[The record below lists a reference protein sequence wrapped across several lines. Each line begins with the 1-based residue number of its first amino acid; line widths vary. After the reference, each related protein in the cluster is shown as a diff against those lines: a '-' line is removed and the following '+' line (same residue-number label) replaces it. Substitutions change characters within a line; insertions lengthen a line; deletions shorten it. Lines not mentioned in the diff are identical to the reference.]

1 MSGFQLPEPVTYL
14 LYCEGSA
21 ERVAMEILLDA
32 GLLRFG
38 SDDVVC
44 DRMTGRPTIQ
54 RGKPDN
60 LASQYL
66 QMSYENP
73 IVILYI
79 LNSLKEQLK
88 LPRYASDTDVYYFHT
103 RPEIEILTIIRE
115 GRYADFMNHAGRDA
129 ARYCQ
134 KELGLSDI
142 KKEKFLRGYW
152 MGKACGMRF
161 WNTAAYIRRQVRVN
175 CPWPICCVRN
185 ECGMWMKTTRL
196 RTDSSGASV
205 SSR

>member
-1 MSGFQLPEPVTYL
+1 MSGFQLPEPATYL

-79 LNSLKEQLK
+79 LDSLKEQLK

-134 KELGLSDI
+134 KELRLSDI

-152 MGKACGMRF
+152 DGESLRDAILE
-161 WNTAAYIRRQVRVN
+161 YRRVHK
-175 CPWPICCVRN
+175 
-185 ECGMWMKTTRL
+185 EASKGELSLADLL
-196 RTDSSGASV
+196 RSE
-205 SSR
+205 